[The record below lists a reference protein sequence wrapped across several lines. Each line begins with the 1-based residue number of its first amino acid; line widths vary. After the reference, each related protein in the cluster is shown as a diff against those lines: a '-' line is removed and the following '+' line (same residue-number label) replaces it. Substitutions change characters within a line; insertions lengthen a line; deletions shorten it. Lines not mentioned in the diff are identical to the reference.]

1 MTPTFITHYHLNDLA
16 PFQSISDLNDEEWT
30 RLCKKL
36 ANRRETDSSYN
47 RRFGHSYRSVRLEA
61 EAMLREKFQLK
72 GGIITKSNPVYFCLG
87 VSKWWKDFCDHDEIR
102 IPLDDIDLQSISFTY
117 PDSFTSMGILKR
129 FGISHE
135 KKPYHGEVFFL
146 HELEDVVNEF
156 GMPDDITLLD
166 YSEYHKENL
175 EIYIEAQL
183 WTDVPI
189 NKTKMQ
195 NKM

>member
-1 MTPTFITHYHLNDLA
+1 MIPQFITHYHLYDLA
-16 PFQSISDLNDEEWT
+16 PFKSISDLSDEEWVI
-30 RLCKKL
+30 LCKDL
-36 ANRRETDSSYN
+36 ANRREADSSYN
-47 RRFGHSYRSVRLEA
+47 RRFGHSYRSVRLEV
-61 EAMLREKFQLK
+61 EAMLREKFELK
-72 GGIITKSNPVYFCLG
+72 GGIITKLNPSYFCLG
-87 VSKWWKDFCDHDEIR
+87 VSNWWKHFCNHDEIR
-102 IPLDDIDLQSISFTY
+102 IPLDDIEAKSISFTY

-156 GMPDDITLLD
+156 GMPDDIPLLD